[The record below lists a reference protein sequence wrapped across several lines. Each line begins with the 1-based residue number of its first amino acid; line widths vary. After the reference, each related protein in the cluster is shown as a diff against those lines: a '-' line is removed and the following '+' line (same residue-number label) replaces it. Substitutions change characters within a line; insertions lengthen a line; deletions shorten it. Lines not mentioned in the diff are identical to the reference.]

1 MKKMRT
7 IGLLLVLSLLLAPA
21 MQIIIA
27 NADTE
32 QPQNTAV
39 SGVSFAPLPLSNSQI
54 STIWP
59 NLPSAQT
66 LLNSN
71 TTFIFD
77 SAEYGQIASSGPGH
91 LPIPP
96 NPTGHLLPFTVTN
109 YTAYVPNTCTG
120 AAGYEPST
128 LTNSIILVPSIW
140 LQIDNSTRWI
150 EVPINLLLS
159 TNQTDIP
166 APAAPS
172 VSTGTQ
178 SSSPSPAQ
186 Q

>member
-1 MKKMRT
+1 MRA

-71 TTFIFD
+71 STFIFD
-77 SAEYGQIASSGPGH
+77 SAEYGQIASSGPGQ
-91 LPIPP
+91 PQIPP

-109 YTAYVPNTCTG
+109 YTAYVPSMLTG
-120 AAGYEPST
+120 LIY
-128 LTNSIILVPSIW
+128 LVPSIW
-140 LQIDNSTRWI
+140 LQINNSTRWI

-166 APAAPS
+166 APTAPS

-186 Q
+186 QASNWAIDYLLP

>member
-1 MKKMRT
+1 MHT

-21 MQIIIA
+21 MQVIIA

-54 STIWP
+54 SAIWP
-59 NLPSAQT
+59 NLPSTQT

-96 NPTGHLLPFTVTN
+96 NPTGHLLPYTVTN
-109 YTAYVPNTCTG
+109 YTAYVPDMMTG
-120 AAGYEPST
+120 VIS
-128 LTNSIILVPSIW
+128 LVPNIW
-140 LQIDNSTRWI
+140 LQINNSTRWI